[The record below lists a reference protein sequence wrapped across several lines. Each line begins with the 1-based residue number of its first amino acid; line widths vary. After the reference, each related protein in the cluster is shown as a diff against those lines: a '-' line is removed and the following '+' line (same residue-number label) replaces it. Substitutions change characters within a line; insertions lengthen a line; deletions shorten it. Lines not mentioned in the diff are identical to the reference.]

1 MVADKQFPA
10 IQPLRYGLHYLVWPI
25 QQLVAQ
31 PELLGQGL
39 AKEFASRQ
47 QLIEENQ
54 SLRRANVLLQ
64 AKLLTFN
71 ALQAENLRLRHLLR
85 ASKTLPIKVKV
96 ASLLAVD
103 LEPYAQRI
111 VINQGKI
118 DGAHVGQAVIDAR
131 GLLGQIVRVGPYSSE
146 VLLISDPSSAVPVI
160 DLRSGLR
167 LLAVGTGQANVLEL
181 KSAANTAD
189 IKEGDRMVTSGLGG
203 RFPPDYPVCTVIA
216 VIRTPGNPFAKIACK
231 PDAFLDKH
239 RTVLLLWNNTP
250 LDHSSLTLPSTASGH
265 S

>member
-10 IQPLRYGLHYLVWPI
+10 MQSFRYGLHFVVWPI

-31 PELLGQGL
+31 PEQLSQRLS
-39 AKEFASRQ
+39 KEFASHQ
-47 QLIEENQ
+47 QLIEENRR
-54 SLRRANVLLQ
+54 LRRENTLLQ
-64 AKLLTFN
+64 SELLTFN
-71 ALQAENLRLRHLLR
+71 ALQAENLRLRHLLH
-85 ASKTLPIKVKV
+85 ASKSLKMKVKV
-96 ASLLAVD
+96 ARLLAVD

-131 GLLGQIVRVGPYSSE
+131 GLLGQIVRVGPYSAE

-189 IKEGDRMVTSGLGG
+189 IKVGDRMVTSGLGG

-250 LDHSSLTLPSTASGH
+250 VDHSSLTLPTAAPGH
-265 S
+265 P